1 MMKLLGLAMFFVCTW
16 ILLLLPSDYELDQ
29 QMRSASISVTGSNYT
44 PQTTAVELEQTKQRA
59 ETSTTHSTAIA
70 QHPEPVASSTTTST
84 APENVFMHGVRCGNW
99 AAVALKAGW
108 PEERLDLLLDDI
120 IWDESRCQPDAT
132 NGADHGLLQINWST
146 WSDYVQSFG
155 FTRDDLY
162 IPEINL
168 WIGAQIAAKAT
179 DAGWRWCQPWD
190 SSQVR
195 RCAQ

>member
-1 MMKLLGLAMFFVCTW
+1 MKLLGLAIFIVCGW
-16 ILLLLPSDYELDQ
+16 ILSLLPSDYELDQ
-29 QMRSASISVTGSNYT
+29 QMRSASISVTGSSYT
-44 PQTTAVELEQTKQRA
+44 SQTTAVELAQTKQRA
-59 ETSTTHSTAIA
+59 ESSTTHSTAIA

-108 PEERLDLLLDDI
+108 PEERLELLLDDI
-120 IWDESRCQPDAT
+120 IWDESRCQTDAT

-146 WSDYVQSFG
+146 WSEYVESFG
-155 FTRDDLY
+155 LTRDDLY

>member
-1 MMKLLGLAMFFVCTW
+1 MKLLGLAIFFVCTW
-16 ILLLLPSDYELDQ
+16 ILSLLPSDYELDQ
-29 QMRSASISVTGSNYT
+29 QMRSASISVTGSSYT
-44 PQTTAVELEQTKQRA
+44 PQTTAVELEQTKQRE

-84 APENVFMHGVRCGNW
+84 APENVFIQGVRCGNW

-108 PEERLDLLLDDI
+108 PEERLELLLDDI
-120 IWDESRCQPDAT
+120 IWDESRCQADAT